1 MRDRSPTRPPLQVS
15 TVGLF
20 ASERLAELRESY
32 SNTDNLLMCVF
43 DVLIM
48 NNEVLLKY
56 LSAEDF
62 MRLFLVNTHTY
73 ARLLDRIDLAK
84 ELIGVDNIYY
94 APMRAS
100 IRHEKMLR
108 TEFNIAISLSVL
120 EAFVFAY
127 GVVDKD
133 IADYQFIDCLKLA
146 FYVFIFSILICGLLD
161 IISGL
166 HLSGGSDRIPS
177 PLLEN
182 NEESSNT
189 FNQLRKTV
197 FSGALFKRPSEKAL
211 FIQQLKK
218 IRPDVFSDSGEI
230 ILKR

>member
-20 ASERLAELRESY
+20 GSERLAELQKSN
-32 SNTDNLLMCVF
+32 SNTDDLLMRVF
-43 DVLIM
+43 DVFIM

-62 MRLFLVNTHTY
+62 MRLFLVNAHTY
-73 ARLLDRIDLAK
+73 VRLLDCIGLAK
-84 ELIGVDNIYY
+84 QLIEIDNIYY
-94 APMRAS
+94 APMKAS

-108 TEFNIAISLSVL
+108 AEFNTAISLSVL

-133 IADYQFIDCLKLA
+133 ITDYQFIDCRNFA
-146 FYVFIFSILICGLLD
+146 FYAFIFSMLIYGFLD

-166 HLSGGSDRIPS
+166 HLSGGRDRIPS

-182 NEESSNT
+182 DEESANR
-189 FNQLRKTV
+189 FNQLRKT
-197 FSGALFKRPSEKAL
+197 FFTGALFKRPSEKAL

-218 IRPDVFSDSGEI
+218 IRPDVLSASGEI